1 MRYGTSGMSFPFR
14 LDASG
19 RIAVSDVD
27 LRTGDVAHIKDGLV
41 QLFGTRKGER
51 FFRRDFGDELD
62 SLLFRPN
69 SPNEVALWESERRG
83 VLERWEPRVTM
94 TDLKITL
101 QQEHYLSFRMSFLVE
116 GVNISADIG
125 PLLV

>member
-1 MRYGTSGMSFPFR
+1 M
-14 LDASG
+14 D
-19 RIAVSDVD
+19 
-27 LRTGDVAHIKDGLV
+27 HIKEGLI

-69 SPNEVALWESERRG
+69 SPNEVALWESERRS

-94 TDLKITL
+94 TELNITL
-101 QQEHYLSFRMSFLVE
+101 QKEHYLAFRMSFLVE